1 MRIYLW
7 CLSLFAAGL
16 AWAHDDATLDGMAA
30 PHGGQLRMAGP
41 WHLELVLDSTP
52 GELAERA
59 VQVHLSDHA
68 GTPLPER
75 GLSAHMTLL
84 SAGSVSRVV
93 LTPAGPSLLAG
104 RAVYRYGADLKAVI
118 ALRDAEGQ
126 LVQARFTPAS
136 RHLPGEAGAHSPG
149 RGSDA
154 APASPIDALGHTG
167 H

>member
-1 MRIYLW
+1 MRVYLV
-7 CLSLFAAGL
+7 CLSLLAAGG

-52 GELAERA
+52 GEPGERA
-59 VQVHLSDHA
+59 VQVYLSDHA
-68 GTPLPER
+68 GTPLPAR

-84 SAGSVSRVV
+84 SAGSVSRLA
-93 LTPAGPSLLAG
+93 LTPAGPALLAG

-136 RHLPGEAGAHSPG
+136 RRLPGEVAAHPQSL
-149 RGSDA
+149 GSDEA
-154 APASPIDALGHTG
+154 HAGHVGHTG